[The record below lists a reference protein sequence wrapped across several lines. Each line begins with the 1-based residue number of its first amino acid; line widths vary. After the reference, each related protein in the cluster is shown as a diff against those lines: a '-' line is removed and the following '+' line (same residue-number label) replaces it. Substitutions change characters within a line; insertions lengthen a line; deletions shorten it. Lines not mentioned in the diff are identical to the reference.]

1 MEMQLMEGKKINME
15 RQFYL
20 CTFEREGNGRTQ
32 KGEFCL
38 PYLETGRK
46 WKELEISIVKIT

>member
-1 MEMQLMEGKKINME
+1 MQLMEGKKINME